1 MATTSKFKGDPG
13 KKPAPDKDKRWKNK
27 GLPRERRAT
36 GIGVS
41 NYDKVSGFLAATL
54 MLVGSLTFM
63 LLLVW
68 LGNQIKFTRS
78 PVLPVALD
86 EIDDVGGGGFG
97 TDGFQGMTHELEE
110 PNPDEIQVTEPN
122 LTQTLEVL
130 NDVVST
136 SAIDV
141 EGYELASSA
150 SETANRGF
158 GKGEG
163 TGRGDGRG
171 PGPGGPGKGLLL
183 PDWEVRFQG
192 TTLESYAQQLDFF
205 GIELAVLG
213 GGKKTVDYASQL
225 TLKKPVARSTDGR
238 GEQRR
243 YLLWRKGPLAD
254 ADRELLNRA
263 GIDHVGRVI
272 LQFVPPD
279 IEKQMKQLELAYAK
293 GRKLAE
299 IKKTIFAVEG
309 VPGKF
314 NFKVAEQFYRF

>member
-1 MATTSKFKGDPG
+1 MAATKFKGDPG
-13 KKPAPDKDKRWKNK
+13 QKPTPDKRWKSQ
-27 GLPRERRAT
+27 GMPRERHTAEMR
-36 GIGVS
+36 VS

-54 MLVGSLTFM
+54 LLLGSLT
-63 LLLVW
+63 LLLFLVW
-68 LGNQIKFTRS
+68 LGSQAVIRS
-78 PVLPVALD
+78 PVLPITFED
-86 EIDDVGGGGFG
+86 GPDDVGGGGFG

-110 PNPDEIQVTEPN
+110 PNPDELQLAEPN

-130 NDVVST
+130 TDVVST
-136 SAIDV
+136 AAANVD
-141 EGYELASSA
+141 GYELASSA

-171 PGPGGPGKGLLL
+171 PGPGGIGKGLLL

-243 YLLWRKGPLAD
+243 YLLWRKGPLAE

-279 IEKQMKQLELAYAK
+279 IEKQMKALELTYAK

-299 IKKTIFAVEG
+299 IKKTVFAVEG
-309 VPGKF
+309 TPGQYKF
-314 NFKVAEQFYRF
+314 VVADQAYRF